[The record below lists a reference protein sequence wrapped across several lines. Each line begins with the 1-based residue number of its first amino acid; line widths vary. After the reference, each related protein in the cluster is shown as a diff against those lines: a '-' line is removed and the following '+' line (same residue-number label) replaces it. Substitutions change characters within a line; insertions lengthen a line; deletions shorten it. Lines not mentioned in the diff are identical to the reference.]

1 MIGLALIALVGILG
15 ARYGSKKAIENYTA
29 AATANVASASP
40 PVYNA
45 PEGFPVYKPESTA
58 EIGGVGYHGT
68 SGDRVELG
76 ADGDRR

>member
-29 AATANVASASP
+29 AASANVANASP

-45 PEGFPVYKPESTA
+45 PSQFPVTKPEGA
-58 EIGGVGYHGT
+58 EVGGTGYNGLP
-68 SGDRVELG
+68 GGRVELG
-76 ADGDRR
+76 GDGREI